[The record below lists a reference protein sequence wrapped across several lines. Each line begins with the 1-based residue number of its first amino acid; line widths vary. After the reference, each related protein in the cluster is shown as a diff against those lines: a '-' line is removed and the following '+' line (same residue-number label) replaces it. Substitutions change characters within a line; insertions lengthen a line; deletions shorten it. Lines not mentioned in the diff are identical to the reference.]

1 MLNKRRYLSL
11 LLGIKVRFLSH
22 FVAETLY
29 GHSVKTRLIA
39 LALTLVISTT
49 FGTHANA
56 AVIALER
63 PTSLNPTRVVSFRPY
78 YGYSAQRVRVRL
90 SQSEVDIIARMQR
103 IADTWESA
111 SPPPTNLL
119 NWRIEPSV
127 AGSPT
132 VSLAIDAFHQAR
144 AFLSVPYNS
153 GTVQIAIIIGRT
165 QKYIQEQ
172 VAEFG
177 CKPTLA
183 TSNGIY
189 LMGATIC
196 NRNVI
201 VINLTGYLFL
211 RSVTQPITASMEA
224 RREPVLS
231 SMSYLIVDRNLSSIA
246 HEWTHVA
253 RNRLSDGFVPD
264 NEPAWF
270 REGLAEVISGLSRV
284 KASAGRYRYSH
295 FHIIRLRKFA
305 NWPNICGIRLTRFR
319 TNGDF
324 ASGCEYLSG
333 GAGVELLLAKYGGI
347 PKVITLYSHLRE
359 SGDFLESFK
368 YTYGMSLRE
377 FERRADIY
385 AKYISQAAN
394 W

>member
-1 MLNKRRYLSL
+1 
-11 LLGIKVRFLSH
+11 
-22 FVAETLY
+22 
-29 GHSVKTRLIA
+29 VKTRIIA
-39 LALTLVISTT
+39 LALTLVLATTSSTYASAT
-49 FGTHANA
+49 VA
-56 AVIALER
+56 
-63 PTSLNPTRVVSFRPY
+63 PTEKPTTLNPTRIVSFRPY

-90 SQSEVDIIARMQR
+90 SHSEVDVITRMQK
-103 IADTWESA
+103 IADSWES
-111 SPPPTNLL
+111 PNPLLL
-119 NWRIEPSV
+119 NLIDWHIEPSV
-127 AGSPT
+127 VGSPT
-132 VSLAIDAFHQAR
+132 VSIAIKAIHQAR
-144 AFLSVPYNS
+144 AFLTVPFNS
-153 GTVQIAIIIGRT
+153 GTKKIIIIIGRT

-183 TSNGIY
+183 ISNGIY

-201 VINLTGYLFL
+201 VMNLTGYLFL
-211 RSVTQPITASMEA
+211 RSVTQPITSAMET
-224 RREPVLS
+224 RREPPMS
-231 SMSYLIVDRNLSSIA
+231 STSYLIAGRNLRSLA

-270 REGLAEVISGLSRV
+270 REGLAEVISGLSLV
-284 KASAGRYRYSH
+284 KASGYRHRYSH
-295 FHIIRLRKFA
+295 FHIILLRKFA
-305 NWPNICGIRLTRFR
+305 NWTENCGSRLSRFR
-319 TNGDF
+319 ESF
-324 ASGCEYLSG
+324 QLPSKCEYLY
-333 GAGVELLLAKYGGI
+333 GAAGIELLIAKYGGI
-347 PKVITLYSHLRE
+347 PKIVRLYEHMRE

>member
-1 MLNKRRYLSL
+1 MSLSRGLGINHTLLAFFFAQSPYGLFVKKSL
-11 LLGIKVRFLSH
+11 LT
-22 FVAETLY
+22 FVIPL
-29 GHSVKTRLIA
+29 
-39 LALTLVISTT
+39 LALSTVAT
-49 FGTHANA
+49 PSVVDAEKSSQQ
-56 AVIALER
+56 IE
-63 PTSLNPTRVVSFRPY
+63 SLQPTRVVSFRPS
-78 YGYSAQRVRVRL
+78 YGYSPTRVSARL
-90 SQSEVDIIARMQR
+90 SQSEVDIIRRMQ
-103 IADTWESA
+103 ALAESWNP
-111 SPPPTNLL
+111 STPPPTNLL

-127 AGSPT
+127 TGSRT
-132 VSLAIDAFHQAR
+132 IELAIDAFHKAR
-144 AFLSVPYNS
+144 AFLSVPVNS

-177 CKPTLA
+177 CRPTLA

-211 RSVTQPITASMEA
+211 RSITQPITTYMET
-224 RREPVLS
+224 RVEPRLS
-231 SMSYLIVDRNLSSIA
+231 SMSYLIVDRNLSSLA

-284 KASAGRYRYSH
+284 KASQGRYRYAH
-295 FHIIRLRKFA
+295 FHIIRLRKFS
-305 NWPNICGIRLTRFR
+305 NWPNICGIRLFKFR
-319 TNGDF
+319 TDTQF
-324 ASGCEYLSG
+324 RSGCEYLA
-333 GAGVELLLAKYGGI
+333 GAAALELLIAKYGGI
-347 PKVITLYSHLRE
+347 PKILDLYADIRIT
-359 SGDFLESFK
+359 GDFLESFTR
-368 YTYGMSLRE
+368 TYRMSLRE

-385 AKYISQAAN
+385 AKYISQAASFR
-394 W
+394 

>member
-11 LLGIKVRFLSH
+11 LLGIKVRFLSYF
-22 FVAETLY
+22 FVHRLY

-39 LALTLVISTT
+39 LALSLLLATT
-49 FGTHANA
+49 TGAHATA
-56 AVIALER
+56 IAIPTGV
-63 PTSLNPTRVVSFRPY
+63 PTSLNPTRTVSFRPY
-78 YGYSAQRVRVRL
+78 YGYSPERVRARL
-90 SQSEVDIIARMQR
+90 SQSEVDIITRMQK
-103 IADTWESA
+103 IADSWESA
-111 SPPPTNLL
+111 SPPPSNLL

-127 AGSPT
+127 AGSQT
-132 VSLAIDAFHQAR
+132 MSLAIDAFHQAR
-144 AFLSVPYNS
+144 AFLSVPFNS

-211 RSVTQPITASMEA
+211 RSVTQPITMSMEA
-224 RREPVLS
+224 RREPALS

-270 REGLAEVISGLSRV
+270 REGLAEIISGLSRV
-284 KASAGRYRYSH
+284 KASGGRYRYSH

-319 TNGDF
+319 SNGDF

-333 GAGVELLLAKYGGI
+333 GAGIELLLAKYGGI
-347 PKVITLYSHLRE
+347 PKIITLYSHLRE
-359 SGDFLESFK
+359 SGDFLESFE

-385 AKYISQAAN
+385 ARYISQAAN
-394 W
+394 P

>member
-1 MLNKRRYLSL
+1 M
-11 LLGIKVRFLSH
+11 RFLSY
-22 FVAETLY
+22 FLSPALY

-63 PTSLNPTRVVSFRPY
+63 PTSLNPTRVVSFRPN
-78 YGYSAQRVRVRL
+78 YGYSAERVRVRL

-153 GTVQIAIIIGRT
+153 GTVQIAIIIG
-165 QKYIQEQ
+165 
-172 VAEFG
+172 
-177 CKPTLA
+177 
-183 TSNGIY
+183 
-189 LMGATIC
+189 
-196 NRNVI
+196 RNVI

-333 GAGVELLLAKYGGI
+333 GAAVELLLAKYGGI

>member
-1 MLNKRRYLSL
+1 MRS
-11 LLGIKVRFLSH
+11 
-22 FVAETLY
+22 
-29 GHSVKTRLIA
+29 RLIVIV
-39 LALTLVISTT
+39 LTLVIATT
-49 FGTHANA
+49 FGTYASA
-56 AVIALER
+56 TVA
-63 PTSLNPTRVVSFRPY
+63 PTEQPTTLNPTRIVSFRPY

-144 AFLSVPYNS
+144 ALLSVPYNS

-211 RSVTQPITASMEA
+211 RSVTQPISSAMETRA
-224 RREPVLS
+224 EPALS

-295 FHIIRLRKFA
+295 FHIIRFRKFSS
-305 NWPNICGIRLTRFR
+305 WPNICGIRLTRFR

-347 PKVITLYSHLRE
+347 SKVITLYSHMRE

>member
-1 MLNKRRYLSL
+1 MKQRLIPFAIL
-11 LLGIKVRFLSH
+11 LLVLSVLATPNV
-22 FVAETLY
+22 VAA
-29 GHSVKTRLIA
+29 KTPKHR
-39 LALTLVISTT
+39 T
-49 FGTHANA
+49 
-56 AVIALER
+56 E
-63 PTSLNPTRVVSFRPY
+63 SLQPTRVVSFRPY
-78 YGYSAQRVRVRL
+78 YGYSPTRVTARL
-90 SQSEVDIIARMQR
+90 SQSEVDIVLRLQTL
-103 IADTWESA
+103 ADSWNSA
-111 SPPPTNLL
+111 TPPPTNLL

-132 VSLAIDAFHQAR
+132 ISLAIDAFHEAR
-144 AFLSVPYNS
+144 AFLSVPFNS

-165 QKYIQEQ
+165 QKYIQQQ

-211 RSVTQPITASMEA
+211 RSITQPITTSMET
-224 RREPVLS
+224 RSEPRLS
-231 SMSYLIVDRNLSSIA
+231 SMSYLIVDRNLSSLA

-284 KASAGRYRYSH
+284 KASQGKYRYSH
-295 FHIIRLRKFA
+295 FHITRLRKFS
-305 NWPNICGIRLTRFR
+305 NWPNVCGIRLFKFR
-319 TNGDF
+319 TDTQF
-324 ASGCEYLSG
+324 TSGCEYLA
-333 GAGVELLLAKYGGI
+333 GAAALELLIAKYGGI
-347 PKVITLYSHLRE
+347 SKILDLYADIRVT
-359 SGDFLESFK
+359 GDFLESFTK
-368 YTYGMSLRE
+368 TYRMSLRE

-394 W
+394 P

>member
-1 MLNKRRYLSL
+1 
-11 LLGIKVRFLSH
+11 
-22 FVAETLY
+22 
-29 GHSVKTRLIA
+29 VKTRLIA

-63 PTSLNPTRVVSFRPY
+63 PTSLNPTRVVSFRPN
-78 YGYSAQRVRVRL
+78 YGYSAERVRVRL

-111 SPPPTNLL
+111 SLPPTNI
-119 NWRIEPSV
+119 R
-127 AGSPT
+127 
-132 VSLAIDAFHQAR
+132 
-144 AFLSVPYNS
+144 
-153 GTVQIAIIIGRT
+153 TVQIAIIIGRT

-333 GAGVELLLAKYGGI
+333 GAAVELLLAKYGGI

>member
-1 MLNKRRYLSL
+1 
-11 LLGIKVRFLSH
+11 
-22 FVAETLY
+22 
-29 GHSVKTRLIA
+29 
-39 LALTLVISTT
+39 
-49 FGTHANA
+49 
-56 AVIALER
+56 
-63 PTSLNPTRVVSFRPY
+63 
-78 YGYSAQRVRVRL
+78 
-90 SQSEVDIIARMQR
+90 
-103 IADTWESA
+103 
-111 SPPPTNLL
+111 
-119 NWRIEPSV
+119 
-127 AGSPT
+127 
-132 VSLAIDAFHQAR
+132 LAIEAFHQAR

-165 QKYIQEQ
+165 QKFIQEQ

-211 RSVTQPITASMEA
+211 RSLTQPITSSMET
-224 RREPVLS
+224 RPEPRMS
-231 SMSYLIVDRNLSSIA
+231 SMSYLIVDRNLSSLA

-270 REGLAEVISGLSRV
+270 REGLAEIISGLSRV
-284 KASAGRYRYSH
+284 KASNGRFRYAQ
-295 FHIIRLRKFA
+295 FHVIRLRKFA
-305 NWPNICGIRLTRFR
+305 NWPNICGIRLYAFR
-319 TNGDF
+319 TQRQPSN
-324 ASGCEYLSG
+324 GCEYLSG
-333 GAGVELLLAKYGGI
+333 AAALELLIAKYGGI
-347 PKVITLYSHLRE
+347 QKVIDLYADIRI

-368 YTYGMSLRE
+368 KTYRISLRE

-385 AKYISQAAN
+385 AKYISQASRL
-394 W
+394 